1 MKFAWGGLVLLTA
14 LPLTPLFSGTQDS
27 ELNVNSRYTVETVL
41 LRGDGWTAN
50 LAADTATDSNTT
62 RISPALRKQITSLI
76 GDKLNPVVLDLLA
89 NRLRKELQARTVTH
103 RVLRGSKPDFVDVL
117 FEIKLRPTRFD
128 VSVPN
133 FAYTSS
139 EGASGTL
146 EATAT
151 VAQRHE
157 FTVGLVSDADDLVE
171 RYTGLLARYE
181 DTHLGSDRVRAS
193 FQFATYRE
201 DWNGSTRTALADG
214 STSADETSSL
224 YRTRDDIEPAV
235 TFVLARPLTLSVGAG
250 FERFQDSALPTV
262 QSANAVTSALDFHQQ
277 FEQAEFQQ
285 SVDADYDLR
294 MATRMLGSDY
304 VYLRH
309 HWMLR
314 YALRH
319 GKHSVT
325 DRLIAG
331 MLIGRAPLYERYVLG
346 NSTTLRG
353 WDKYEIDPLGGNRV
367 IHNSVEYRYGW
378 FEGFYDAGAIW
389 DSGQPVTVRHSTGVG
404 VHQGPVF
411 LAIAFPIRSSRV
423 EPMFMV
429 NMNY

>member
-1 MKFAWGGLVLLTA
+1 
-14 LPLTPLFSGTQDS
+14 
-27 ELNVNSRYTVETVL
+27 
-41 LRGDGWTAN
+41 
-50 LAADTATDSNTT
+50 
-62 RISPALRKQITSLI
+62 
-76 GDKLNPVVLDLLA
+76 
-89 NRLRKELQARTVTH
+89 
-103 RVLRGSKPDFVDVL
+103 
-117 FEIKLRPTRFD
+117 
-128 VSVPN
+128 
-133 FAYTSS
+133 
-139 EGASGTL
+139 
-146 EATAT
+146 
-151 VAQRHE
+151 
-157 FTVGLVSDADDLVE
+157 
-171 RYTGLLARYE
+171 
-181 DTHLGSDRVRAS
+181 
-193 FQFATYRE
+193 
-201 DWNGSTRTALADG
+201 
-214 STSADETSSL
+214 
-224 YRTRDDIEPAV
+224 
-235 TFVLARPLTLSVGAG
+235 
-250 FERFQDSALPTV
+250 
-262 QSANAVTSALDFHQQ
+262 
-277 FEQAEFQQ
+277 
-285 SVDADYDLR
+285 
-294 MATRMLGSDY
+294 MLGSDY

-319 GKHSVT
+319 GKHLVT

-389 DSGQPVTVRHSTGVG
+389 DSGQPITVRHSTGVG